1 MNQDEKMKIL
11 IAGGIGAIIGGTV
24 VVVSTNAIPKM
35 MEQISAT
42 MMGKMMK
49 RMGEEGCTPDEM

>member
-1 MNQDEKMKIL
+1 
-11 IAGGIGAIIGGTV
+11 
-24 VVVSTNAIPKM
+24 M
-35 MEQISAT
+35 MEEISIT

>member
-1 MNQDEKMKIL
+1 MDQKERMNYL
-11 IAGGIGAIIGGTV
+11 LAAGIGALFGGAFV
-24 VVVSTNAIPKM
+24 AAATNAIPKM
-35 MEQISAT
+35 MEKISAT